1 MKLVSCWRR
10 NASSIAPEPWAQ
22 RAKLVRCEPEYG
34 EIDCWCKEVTKGEI
48 LEAIRRGAT
57 TVDGVKRRTGA
68 GMGSCQGG
76 GCTQAIAEL
85 LAQELRILPESV
97 TKDGIGSSLLGGGE
111 YGNL

>member
-1 MKLVSCWRR
+1 
-10 NASSIAPEPWAQ
+10 
-22 RAKLVRCEPEYG
+22 
-34 EIDCWCKEVTKGEI
+34 
-48 LEAIRRGAT
+48 
-57 TVDGVKRRTGA
+57 
-68 GMGSCQGG
+68 MGSCQGG